1 MKKILGIVS
10 LALLGGLVW
19 LLFLKPYDFVAVL
32 EAKSVPGTINHTLK
46 TWSRSIENS
55 DIRQIDDSSRLRQE
69 LQFNDS
75 LFIYDWK
82 LTRINDSLT
91 SIKVGVSLKEK
102 NHLLRI
108 ANLFSETDFKRRSRN
123 TILDFNEKLK
133 EHLASF
139 KVRIDGEASLEPIY
153 CAYVTIENGQLEK
166 ALGMMQNYSLLSNVL
181 LENKIELNGM
191 PFVEVT
197 YWDQDKE
204 QLKYN
209 FCYPIVKKDSLPA
222 DGLVSFKQFEGGKYL
237 KATYNG
243 NYISSD
249 RAWYALLDYARQ
261 KGIELEEKPVEI
273 FFNNP
278 NMGGD
283 ELDWRADIY
292 MPLTQSLD
300 AVEQ

>member
-1 MKKILGIVS
+1 MKKILGIV
-10 LALLGGLVW
+10 LLVLLGVLIWLV
-19 LLFLKPYDFVAVL
+19 FLKPSDFIAVL

-46 TWSRSIENS
+46 TWSRSLENS
-55 DIRQIDDSSRLRQE
+55 DIRQGTDQNHLRQE
-69 LQFNDS
+69 LRSNDS
-75 LFIYDWK
+75 LYVFDWK
-82 LTRINDSLT
+82 LTKENDSLT
-91 SIKVGVSLKEK
+91 RIKVGVSLESA
-102 NHLLRI
+102 NPLMRI
-108 ANLFSETDFKRRSRN
+108 RNLFSDTDFKRRSRN

-139 KVRIDGEASLEPIY
+139 RVRIDGQASLDPTY

-166 ALGMMQNYSLLSNVL
+166 ALGMMQNYSLLTDVL

-197 YWDQDKE
+197 HWDQEKE
-204 QLKYN
+204 LLKYN
-209 FCYPIVKKDSLPA
+209 FCYPIVKKDSLPS
-222 DGLVSFKQFEGGKYL
+222 DGLVSFKQFEGGHYL

-249 RAWYALLDYARQ
+249 RAWYALLDHAEQ
-261 KGIELEEKPVEI
+261 KGIEIEEEPVEI

-283 ELDWRADIY
+283 ELKWRADIY
-292 MPLTQSLD
+292 MPLSQ
-300 AVEQ
+300 

>member
-1 MKKILGIVS
+1 MKKILGIV
-10 LALLGGLVW
+10 LLVLLGVLIWLV
-19 LLFLKPYDFVAVL
+19 FLKPSDFVAVL

-46 TWSRSIENS
+46 TWSRSLENT
-55 DIRQIDDSSRLRQE
+55 DIRQGTDQNHLRQE
-69 LQFNDS
+69 LRSNDS
-75 LFIYDWK
+75 LFVFEWK
-82 LTRINDSLT
+82 LTKENDSLT
-91 SIKVGVSLKEK
+91 RIEVGVSLESA
-102 NHLLRI
+102 NPLIRI
-108 ANLFSETDFKRRSRN
+108 RNLFSDTDFKRRSRN

-139 KVRIDGEASLEPIY
+139 RVSIDGQASLDPTY

-166 ALGMMQNYSLLSNVL
+166 ALGMMQNYSLLTDVL

-197 YWDQDKE
+197 HWDQEKE
-204 QLKYN
+204 LLKYN
-209 FCYPIVKKDSLPA
+209 FCYPIVKKDSLPS
-222 DGLVSFKQFEGGKYL
+222 DGLVSFKQFEGGQYL

-249 RAWYALLDYARQ
+249 RAWYALLDQAEQ
-261 KGIELEEKPVEI
+261 KGIEIEEKPVEI

-283 ELDWRADIY
+283 ELKWRADIY
-292 MPLTQSLD
+292 MPLSQ
-300 AVEQ
+300 

>member
-1 MKKILGIVS
+1 MKKILGIV
-10 LALLGGLVW
+10 LLVLLGVLIWLV
-19 LLFLKPYDFVAVL
+19 FLKPSDFIAVL

-46 TWSRSIENS
+46 TWSRSLENS
-55 DIRQIDDSSRLRQE
+55 DIRQGTDQNHLRQE
-69 LQFNDS
+69 LRSNDS
-75 LFIYDWK
+75 LYVFDWK
-82 LTRINDSLT
+82 LTKENDSLT
-91 SIKVGVSLKEK
+91 RIKVGVSLESA
-102 NHLLRI
+102 NPLMRI
-108 ANLFSETDFKRRSRN
+108 RNLFSDTDFKRRSRN

-139 KVRIDGEASLEPIY
+139 RVRIDGQASLDPTY

-166 ALGMMQNYSLLSNVL
+166 ALGMMQNYSLLTDVL

-197 YWDQDKE
+197 HWDQEKE
-204 QLKYN
+204 LLKYN
-209 FCYPIVKKDSLPA
+209 FCYPIVKKDSLPS
-222 DGLVSFKQFEGGKYL
+222 DGLVSFKQFEGGQYL

-249 RAWYALLDYARQ
+249 RAWYALLDHAEQ
-261 KGIELEEKPVEI
+261 KGIEIEEEPVEI

-283 ELDWRADIY
+283 ELKWRADIY
-292 MPLTQSLD
+292 MPLSQ
-300 AVEQ
+300 

>member
-1 MKKILGIVS
+1 MKKILALVS
-10 LALLGGLVW
+10 LVLAGALAW
-19 LLFLKPYDFVAVL
+19 LLFLKSHDFVAVL

-46 TWSRSIENS
+46 TWSRSMENS
-55 DIRQIDDSSRLRQE
+55 EIRQIGDSNHLKQE
-69 LQFNDS
+69 LRFNDS
-75 LFIYDWK
+75 LFVYDWK
-82 LTRINDSLT
+82 LTRTNDSLT
-91 SIKVGVSLKEK
+91 KIEVGVSLEEK
-102 NHLLRI
+102 NPLMRI
-108 ANLFSETDFKRRSRN
+108 SNLFSETDFKHRSRN
-123 TILDFNEKLK
+123 TILDFNEKLH

-139 KVRIDGEASLEPIY
+139 RVRIDGEASLEPIY

-181 LENKIELNGM
+181 LENKIELKGM

-197 YWDQDKE
+197 YWNQEKE

-222 DGLVSFKQFEGGKYL
+222 NGLVSFKQFEGGKYL

-249 RAWYALLDYARQ
+249 RAWYELLDYARQ
-261 KGIELEEKPVEI
+261 RGIELEEKPVEI

-292 MPLTQSLD
+292 MPLTESHD
-300 AVEQ
+300 TVEQ

>member
-1 MKKILGIVS
+1 MKKILGIFLLV
-10 LALLGGLVW
+10 LLGGLIW
-19 LLFLKPYDFVAVL
+19 LVFLKPSDFVAVL
-32 EAKSVPGTINHTLK
+32 EARSVPGTINHTLK
-46 TWSRSIENS
+46 TWSRSLENS
-55 DIRQIDDSSRLRQE
+55 DIRQGTDQNHLRQE
-69 LQFNDS
+69 LRSNDS
-75 LFIYDWK
+75 LFVFEWG
-82 LTRINDSLT
+82 LNRENDSVT
-91 SIKVGVSLKEK
+91 QIEVGVSLESA
-102 NHLLRI
+102 NPLMRI
-108 ANLFSETDFKRRSRN
+108 RNLFSDTDFKRRSRN

-139 KVRIDGEASLEPIY
+139 RVRIDGQASLDPTY

-166 ALGMMQNYSLLSNVL
+166 ALGMMQNYSLLTEVL

-197 YWDQDKE
+197 HWDQEKE

-209 FCYPIVKKDSLPA
+209 FCYPIVKKDSLPS
-222 DGLVSFKQFEGGKYL
+222 DGLVAFKQFEGGQYL

-249 RAWYALLDYARQ
+249 RAWYALLDHAERH
-261 KGIELEEKPVEI
+261 GVEIEEKPVEI

-283 ELDWRADIY
+283 ELEWRADIY
-292 MPLTQSLD
+292 MPLS
-300 AVEQ
+300 E

>member
-1 MKKILGIVS
+1 MKKILGIV
-10 LALLGGLVW
+10 LLVLLGVLIWLV
-19 LLFLKPYDFVAVL
+19 FLKPSDFIAVL
-32 EAKSVPGTINHTLK
+32 EAKSVTGTINHTLK
-46 TWSRSIENS
+46 TWSRSLENS
-55 DIRQIDDSSRLRQE
+55 DIRQGTDQYHLRQE
-69 LQFNDS
+69 LRSNDS
-75 LFIYDWK
+75 LFVFEWG
-82 LTRINDSLT
+82 LNRENDSLT
-91 SIKVGVSLKEK
+91 QIEVGVSLESA
-102 NHLLRI
+102 NPLMRI
-108 ANLFSETDFKRRSRN
+108 RNLFSDTDFKRRSRN

-139 KVRIDGEASLEPIY
+139 RVRIDGQASLDPTY

-166 ALGMMQNYSLLSNVL
+166 ALGMMQNYSLLTEVL

-197 YWDQDKE
+197 HWDQEKE

-209 FCYPIVKKDSLPA
+209 FCYPIVKKDSLPS
-222 DGLVSFKQFEGGKYL
+222 DGLVSFKQFKGGQYL

-249 RAWYALLDYARQ
+249 RAWYALLDHAERH
-261 KGIELEEKPVEI
+261 GVEIEEKPVEI

-283 ELDWRADIY
+283 ELKWRADIY
-292 MPLTQSLD
+292 MPLSQ
-300 AVEQ
+300 

>member
-1 MKKILGIVS
+1 MS
-10 LALLGGLVW
+10 LALLGFLIW
-19 LLFLKPYDFVAVL
+19 LLLVKPTDFVAVL

-55 DIRQIDDSSRLRQE
+55 DIRQDVTSNHLRQE
-69 LQFNDS
+69 LRFHDS
-75 LFIYDWK
+75 LFVFDWK
-82 LTRINDSLT
+82 LTRENDSLT
-91 SIKVGVSLKEK
+91 RIKVGVSLESG
-102 NHLLRI
+102 NPLMRI
-108 ANLFSETDFKRRSRN
+108 TNLFSESDFKRRSRN
-123 TILDFNEKLK
+123 TILDFHDKLK

-139 KVRIDGEASLEPIY
+139 RVKIDGEASLEPTF

-166 ALGMMQNYSLLSNVL
+166 ALGMMQNYSLLSDVL

-197 YWDQDKE
+197 HWDREKE

-209 FCYPIVKKDSLPA
+209 FCYPIVKPDSLPSN
-222 DGLVSFKQFEGGKYL
+222 DLVSFKQFEGGQYL

-249 RAWYALLDYARQ
+249 RAWYALLDYAEQR
-261 KGIELEEKPVEI
+261 GIQIEEKPVEI

-283 ELDWRADIY
+283 ELKWRADIY
-292 MPLTQSLD
+292 MPLPG
-300 AVEQ
+300 E

>member
-1 MKKILGIVS
+1 MKKILGIV
-10 LALLGGLVW
+10 LLVLLGVLIWLV
-19 LLFLKPYDFVAVL
+19 FLKPSDFVAVL
-32 EAKSVPGTINHTLK
+32 EARSVPGTINHTLK
-46 TWSRSIENS
+46 TWSRSLENS
-55 DIRQIDDSSRLRQE
+55 DIRQGTDQNHLRQE
-69 LQFNDS
+69 LRSNDS
-75 LFIYDWK
+75 LFVFEWE
-82 LTRINDSLT
+82 LNRENDSLT
-91 SIKVGVSLKEK
+91 QIEVGVSLESA
-102 NHLLRI
+102 NPLMRI
-108 ANLFSETDFKRRSRN
+108 RNLFSDTDFKRRSRN

-139 KVRIDGEASLEPIY
+139 RVRIDGEASLDPTY

-166 ALGMMQNYSLLSNVL
+166 ALGMMQNYSLLTDVL

-197 YWDQDKE
+197 HWDQEKE

-209 FCYPIVKKDSLPA
+209 FCYPIVKKDSLPS
-222 DGLVSFKQFEGGKYL
+222 DGLVSFKQFKGGQYL

-249 RAWYALLDYARQ
+249 RAWYALLDHAERH
-261 KGIELEEKPVEI
+261 GIEIEEEPVEI

-283 ELDWRADIY
+283 ELKWRADIY
-292 MPLTQSLD
+292 MPLSQ
-300 AVEQ
+300 

>member
-1 MKKILGIVS
+1 MKKILGIV
-10 LALLGGLVW
+10 LLMILGVLIWLV
-19 LLFLKPYDFVAVL
+19 FLKPSDFVAVL

-46 TWSRSIENS
+46 TWSRSMENS
-55 DIRQIDDSSRLRQE
+55 DIRQDTDQNHLRQE
-69 LQFNDS
+69 LRSNDS
-75 LFIYDWK
+75 LYVFDWK
-82 LTRINDSLT
+82 LTKENDSLT
-91 SIKVGVSLKEK
+91 RIEVGVSLESA
-102 NHLLRI
+102 NPLMRI
-108 ANLFSETDFKRRSRN
+108 RNLFSDTDFKRRSRN

-139 KVRIDGEASLEPIY
+139 RVRIDGQASLDPTY

-166 ALGMMQNYSLLSNVL
+166 ALGMMQNYSLLTDVL

-197 YWDQDKE
+197 HWDQEKE
-204 QLKYN
+204 LLKYN
-209 FCYPIVKKDSLPA
+209 FCYPIVKKDSLPS
-222 DGLVSFKQFEGGKYL
+222 DGLVSFKQFEGGQYL

-249 RAWYALLDYARQ
+249 RAWYALLDYAEQ
-261 KGIELEEKPVEI
+261 KGIEIEGKPVEI

-283 ELDWRADIY
+283 ELKWRADIY
-292 MPLTQSLD
+292 MPLSQ
-300 AVEQ
+300 